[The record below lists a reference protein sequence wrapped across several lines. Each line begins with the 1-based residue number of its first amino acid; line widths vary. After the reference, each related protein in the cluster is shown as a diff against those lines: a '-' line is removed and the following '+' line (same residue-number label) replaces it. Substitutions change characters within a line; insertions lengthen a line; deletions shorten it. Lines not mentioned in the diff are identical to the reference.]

1 MLVLLHSAWV
11 MRKRIGRRGWWG
23 GGGGVIG
30 MGESPTCQCQFT
42 GQDELVFG
50 VEIHPRLYQMYACD
64 IPTRA
69 HTCM

>member
-1 MLVLLHSAWV
+1 
-11 MRKRIGRRGWWG
+11 
-23 GGGGVIG
+23 
-30 MGESPTCQCQFT
+30 MGESPTCQGQFT

-50 VEIHPRLYQMYACD
+50 LEIHPRLYQMYACG